1 MLTNLTV
8 LAQGITN
15 PALDPSIRSLTGE
28 GFLQNLLPRL
38 IGVAF
43 IIGAVV
49 FLFVMIVGAIQ
60 WMTSGGDKAAI
71 EMARGK
77 IINALVGIFIL
88 FSLFAVFTLVG
99 EFFGINLLQLDLG
112 PLQVG
117 GGGGGGGG
125 GGCFLAETKISLAD
139 GTYKEIQDIK
149 PGDVVF
155 SYNLVSGEL
164 TSDEV
169 KAVLVHNNYPGGYLI
184 INENLKVTGNHNLW
198 IVNRSDWERAD
209 SLSVGDVLLD
219 SNGDG
224 TQVYS
229 IEWVDGTNTVYNL
242 SLGGNDHNY
251 FVENTLV
258 HNILKI

>member
-1 MLTNLTV
+1 MFINLAV

-49 FLFVMIVGAIQ
+49 FLFVMIIGAIQ

-125 GGCFLAETKISLAD
+125 
-139 GTYKEIQDIK
+139 
-149 PGDVVF
+149 
-155 SYNLVSGEL
+155 
-164 TSDEV
+164 
-169 KAVLVHNNYPGGYLI
+169 
-184 INENLKVTGNHNLW
+184 
-198 IVNRSDWERAD
+198 
-209 SLSVGDVLLD
+209 
-219 SNGDG
+219 
-224 TQVYS
+224 
-229 IEWVDGTNTVYNL
+229 
-242 SLGGNDHNY
+242 
-251 FVENTLV
+251 
-258 HNILKI
+258 